1 MNIDIPYKYGMNI
14 INKIFSNSIRMA
26 VNFSLYSCYILKV
39 NGAEWFRLGAA
50 IPSNSLLLCP
60 QKYDVSLR
68 VLEPLYYKSS

>member
-1 MNIDIPYKYGMNI
+1 
-14 INKIFSNSIRMA
+14 MA
-26 VNFSLYSCYILKV
+26 VNFSLYFCYILKV